1 MNERKEYPRGTGI
14 NKLSEISLHLA
25 DFRLGIERVE
35 KFTEKLNKFVEV
47 EDKMEITA
55 TISKMNDLYWKYF
68 RKFIERA
75 RRSDGF

>member
-14 NKLSEISLHLA
+14 HKLSEISAHLA

-47 EDKMEITA
+47 EDRMEIA
-55 TISKMNDLYWKYF
+55 SIISKMEDLYWKYF